1 MTAVLAAGLWRV
13 GSLLQPA
20 GVVDST
26 PQVAEI
32 VPAAESDPEAHYT
45 LAIARLEEVTNA
57 DQDVLDQDT
66 VGAINAGLT
75 GGLDLPDWADD
86 IDVASTI
93 DLYDEYWT
101 DRQQS
106 RENRAG
112 VYELGERNA
121 ISSGFNTKTRAPAA
135 GGKAT
140 EWDLYMRDL
149 PSRRILEQNLSGMSR
164 KLDKIQGEYRAKPS
178 PMALGM

>member
-1 MTAVLAAGLWRV
+1 MRLRKMIAQDITDASSRIAMTICTAMLA
-13 GSLLQPA
+13 SLMIDALF
-20 GVVDST
+20 G
-26 PQVAEI
+26 
-32 VPAAESDPEAHYT
+32 
-45 LAIARLEEVTNA
+45 
-57 DQDVLDQDT
+57 
-66 VGAINAGLT
+66 GAINAGLT
-75 GGLDLPDWADD
+75 SGLDLPDWADD
-86 IDVASTI
+86 IDIANTI